1 VAPFPA
7 QTAPELLVGENFDI
21 RLVIDR
27 ENKQVH
33 AWSPDL
39 TEEAPVRGGMIRN
52 SVISAGLVSTSTPIL
67 GAPDAR
73 SRTVRNT
80 RE

>member
-1 VAPFPA
+1 MAPSPA

-52 SVISAGLVSTSTPIL
+52 SVISAGLVSTS
-67 GAPDAR
+67 R
-73 SRTVRNT
+73 
-80 RE
+80 